1 MSDHLIVI
9 PVFNEAETIEAV
21 VARARRHGPVLV
33 VDDGS
38 SDESAGAAARAGAD
52 VVRLGRRRGKG
63 EALRRGFSEALARGA
78 ERVITMDGD
87 GQHDPD
93 DIPRL
98 LEAAAAAPDALVI
111 GGRLGRGP
119 KASAPT
125 VIPLER
131 LNAMRVAGFFI
142 DWLTGTAL
150 LDTQSG
156 FRVYP
161 ARLLASV
168 QAGGGGF
175 VFETE
180 MLVRAAAAGW
190 PFVEAPVT
198 AVHFSDRRSR
208 FRSGPDGVAVGT
220 YLVVQ
225 SLRRLGRELLMV
237 VAALLRPFTPARM
250 RVRHRELHQFT
261 ASFRDTPAVF
271 MTAVGGFV
279 LHRTAETWRG
289 WWHDPRARGLRLVAA
304 ASLATPLLLVLL
316 ALRPL
321 LHAAGVDPLTALI
334 GRLYSQARL
343 AATLPRPGRPR
354 PTPIG
359 STSPATEPRP

>member
-1 MSDHLIVI
+1 
-9 PVFNEAETIEAV
+9 
-21 VARARRHGPVLV
+21 
-33 VDDGS
+33 
-38 SDESAGAAARAGAD
+38 
-52 VVRLGRRRGKG
+52 
-63 EALRRGFSEALARGA
+63 
-78 ERVITMDGD
+78 MDGD

-93 DIPRL
+93 DIPRV
-98 LEAAAAAPDALVI
+98 LEAATAAPDALVI
-111 GGRLGRGP
+111 GGRLGREPEAG
-119 KASAPT
+119 APT
-125 VIPLER
+125 VIPIER

-168 QAGGGGF
+168 HAGGGGF

-190 PFVEAPVT
+190 PLVETPVT

-208 FRSGPDGVAVGT
+208 FRSGPDGIAVGA
-220 YLVVQ
+220 YLVGR
-225 SLRRLGRELLMV
+225 SLGRLGRDLLMV
-237 VAALLRPFTPARM
+237 MAALLRPFTPARV

-261 ASFRDTPAVF
+261 APFRDTPAVF

-321 LHAAGVDPLTALI
+321 LHSAGADPLTALI
-334 GRLYSQARL
+334 KRLYSQRRL
-343 AATLPRPGRPR
+343 AATLPEAGLPHAAPV
-354 PTPIG
+354 G
-359 STSPATEPRP
+359 SPSPAAEPLP